1 MSCEEIVFKK
11 LRERGFRITPQRE
24 IVLSVLHQLN
34 GPASADHVYQHVQRI
49 SEAIDIS
56 TVYRTLD
63 LLKEFDIVMTIDPGD
78 GTRVYEFVGLEGP
91 HIHLVCS
98 ECGSVKGVDITSVE
112 PLAAVIRDRYA
123 FEIDLEHLSLVGL
136 CEDCRKQKS
145 KSAE

>member
-24 IVLSVLHQLN
+24 IVLSVLHQLK
-34 GPASADHVYQHVQRI
+34 GPASVDQIYQHVQRT

-63 LLKEFDIVMTIDPGD
+63 LLKEFDMVMTIDPGD
-78 GTRVYEFVGLEGP
+78 GNRVYEFVGLEGP

-98 ECGSVKGVDITSVE
+98 ECGSVQGVDIASVE
-112 PLAAVIRDRYA
+112 PLAAFIRDRFT

-136 CEDCRKQKS
+136 CEACLKRNRKSQ
-145 KSAE
+145 E

>member
-1 MSCEEIVFKK
+1 MTCEEIVFKK

-34 GPASADHVYQHVQRI
+34 EPASAEHVYQKVQRI

-63 LLKEFDIVMTIDPGD
+63 LLKEFDIVMTIDTGD
-78 GTRVYEFVGLEGP
+78 GSRMYEFVGLEGP

-98 ECGSVKGVDITSVE
+98 ECGSVTGVDIASVE
-112 PLAAVIRDRYA
+112 PLATFMRERYA
-123 FEIDLEHLSLVGL
+123 FEIDLDHLSLVGL
-136 CEDCRKQKS
+136 CEDCRNKKS
-145 KSAE
+145 